1 MTWLQKFYFLRAGVA
16 VAWIALV
23 LAAAPASLP
32 LAVLLLVLYPAW
44 DAFANWLD
52 AQQSGGLAFNKG
64 QTFNMVV
71 SAITAICMGIAVGL
85 HGNAGGVLVF
95 GSWALLAGI
104 FQLVVGISR
113 RKLGGQ
119 VFMMISGA
127 QSALAGIVFIYQSAR
142 VVPGLVQLTG
152 YAAFGAF
159 YFLAAASWLTFKQRR
174 AARAAAWWG
183 WVTIKQRW

>member
-16 VAWIALV
+16 GVWISLV
-23 LAAAPASLP
+23 ILTAPASLP
-32 LAVLLLVLYPAW
+32 LAIALLVLYPAW
-44 DAFANWLD
+44 DAYANWLD

-64 QTFNMVV
+64 QTFNMIV
-71 SAITAICMGIAVGL
+71 SAMTAVCMGVAVAL

-95 GSWALLAGI
+95 GSWALLAGL

-127 QSALAGIVFIYQSAR
+127 QSALAGVAFIYQSFHAA
-142 VVPGLVQLTG
+142 PGLVQLTG

-159 YFLAAASWLTFKQRR
+159 YFLVAALWLTFKKKRT
-174 AARAAAWWG
+174 AHATA
-183 WVTIKQRW
+183 

>member
-1 MTWLQKFYFLRAGVA
+1 MSWLQKFYFLRAGVA

-23 LAAAPASLP
+23 VITAPAALP
-32 LAVLLLVLYPAW
+32 LAIALLVLYPAW

-52 AQQSGGLAFNKG
+52 AQQSGGLALNKG
-64 QTFNMVV
+64 QMFNMIV
-71 SAITAICMGIAVGL
+71 SVITAICVGIAVSL

-95 GSWALLAGI
+95 GSWALLAGV
-104 FQLVVGISR
+104 FQLAVGIAR

-127 QSALAGIVFIYQSAR
+127 QSALAGVVFIYQSFR
-142 VVPGLVQLTG
+142 VAPGLVQLTG

-159 YFLAAASWLTFKQRR
+159 YFLAAGLWLTFKKNR
-174 AARAAAWWG
+174 AARAIA
-183 WVTIKQRW
+183 

>member
-1 MTWLQKFYFLRAGVA
+1 MIWLQKFYFLRAGVA
-16 VAWIALV
+16 VAWIASV
-23 LAAAPASLP
+23 VITSPASLP
-32 LAVLLLVLYPAW
+32 LATALLVIYPAW

-64 QTFNMVV
+64 QTFNMIV
-71 SAITAICMGIAVGL
+71 SAVTAVCMGIAVPL
-85 HGNAGGVLVF
+85 HGNAGGILVF

-127 QSALAGIVFIYQSAR
+127 QSALAGIVFIYQSFR
-142 VVPGLVQLTG
+142 VAPGLIQLTG

-159 YFLAAASWLTFKQRR
+159 YFLAAALWLTFKKNR
-174 AARAAAWWG
+174 AAH
-183 WVTIKQRW
+183 TMS